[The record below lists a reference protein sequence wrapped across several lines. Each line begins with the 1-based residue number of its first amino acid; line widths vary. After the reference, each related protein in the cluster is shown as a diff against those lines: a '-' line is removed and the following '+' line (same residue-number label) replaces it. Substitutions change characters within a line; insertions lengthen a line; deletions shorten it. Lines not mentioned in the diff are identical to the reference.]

1 MVAASTRSIAPRSAV
16 GKKRITNTVVDEL
29 RVILK
34 RRDVAHVK
42 ALVADFATRH
52 RLTHRDVDALLVA
65 LAQADSTGG
74 SQTSVIT
81 PTPGDSTTAPRIADR
96 PGTKTPAGG
105 EGIEERNAPS
115 FDSAKES
122 DSDALAN
129 DDLAWMFGEEPE
141 FPTPRAADDL
151 VGEAF
156 DDLLG
161 DWTRTGGLLSRGEV
175 ALLATKRGLSPAQH
189 AELLSL
195 LEAAGVELSDSV
207 RSGPRPATSQEHESQ
222 GDLVR
227 QYLRDIGR
235 YPLISARREVEL
247 WSLMS
252 QGTAAQR
259 ELEADA
265 DGKLEPNVR
274 RSLQLQVDAGQRAYA
289 ELVCANLRLVVSI
302 AKARRYESSGVEFAD
317 RIQDGNLGLMR
328 AAEKFDGSKGF
339 KFSTYATYWIKQAI
353 ERGIGARG
361 RAIRIPHHM
370 HEQLRKVRKAVSRLT
385 ARLDREP
392 TLAEICDATGL
403 DPGKVQA
410 ALDLMRPIRSLDALL
425 GDEGDLRLSD
435 VLVAQGTPDGRT
447 DPAAIVA
454 HATLHEDVERTLKAV
469 LPERAVHIVKR
480 RFGLETGEEETLD
493 EIGASYGVSRERIR
507 QIQAKSLKQLRESP
521 EAEKLRAHLV
531 EGP

>member
-195 LEAAGVELSDSV
+195 LEAAGVEQP
-207 RSGPRPATSQEHESQ
+207 GQ
-222 GDLVR
+222 LV
-227 QYLRDIGR
+227 GH
-235 YPLISARREVEL
+235 
-247 WSLMS
+247 
-252 QGTAAQR
+252 
-259 ELEADA
+259 
-265 DGKLEPNVR
+265 
-274 RSLQLQVDAGQRAYA
+274 
-289 ELVCANLRLVVSI
+289 RL
-302 AKARRYESSGVEFAD
+302 
-317 RIQDGNLGLMR
+317 
-328 AAEKFDGSKGF
+328 
-339 KFSTYATYWIKQAI
+339 
-353 ERGIGARG
+353 
-361 RAIRIPHHM
+361 
-370 HEQLRKVRKAVSRLT
+370 
-385 ARLDREP
+385 
-392 TLAEICDATGL
+392 
-403 DPGKVQA
+403 
-410 ALDLMRPIRSLDALL
+410 ALD
-425 GDEGDLRLSD
+425 G
-435 VLVAQGTPDGRT
+435 
-447 DPAAIVA
+447 
-454 HATLHEDVERTLKAV
+454 
-469 LPERAVHIVKR
+469 
-480 RFGLETGEEETLD
+480 
-493 EIGASYGVSRERIR
+493 
-507 QIQAKSLKQLRESP
+507 
-521 EAEKLRAHLV
+521 LV
-531 EGP
+531 EGDVNVIGRDLPETCMTLLDRMLGGGGELVTLVLGADAPDGLGEALTTHLAHAWPFVEVRTYDGGQPHHPLLVGVE